1 MNNIS
6 SCNWGQLDNFEKIY
20 IINIIENNDNII

>member
-6 SCNWGQLDNFEKIY
+6 SRNWGQLDNFEKVY
-20 IINIIENNDNII
+20 IINIIGNNDNI